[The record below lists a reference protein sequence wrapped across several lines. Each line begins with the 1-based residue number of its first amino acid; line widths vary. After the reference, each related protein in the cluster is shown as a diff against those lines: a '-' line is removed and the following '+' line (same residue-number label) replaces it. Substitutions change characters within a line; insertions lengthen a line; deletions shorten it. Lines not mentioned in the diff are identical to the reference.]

1 VGASPREDAKR
12 HIAASRLL
20 VKSTRREVRET
31 AELIAGSRRIMDE
44 SRELLKRPNKSAKGR
59 RL

>member
-20 VKSTRREVRET
+20 IKSTQREVRET
-31 AELIAGSRRIMDE
+31 AGLIAGSRRIMYE
-44 SRELLKRPNKSAKGR
+44 SRELLKRLNKSAKGR